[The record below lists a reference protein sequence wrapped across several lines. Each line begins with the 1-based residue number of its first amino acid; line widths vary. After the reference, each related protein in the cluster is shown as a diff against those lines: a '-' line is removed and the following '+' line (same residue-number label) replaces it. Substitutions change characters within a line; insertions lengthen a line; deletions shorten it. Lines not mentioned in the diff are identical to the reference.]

1 MGNLK
6 TKVIVLALTH
16 LAEDNR
22 KLVFAPI
29 DKDDNI
35 VQGVAPFSII
45 VKGEKN
51 DKHNFAEGEIYS
63 LTITSDEV
71 KTPPAPPAKDA
82 NKAKGKDTPPA
93 PPATKTTEEIEA
105 DKKAQDEIEANANKA
120 GAGSG
125 EGQ

>member
-16 LAEDNR
+16 LAEDYR

-35 VQGVAPFSII
+35 VQGVAPFSIV

-51 DKHNFAEGEIYS
+51 DKHNFAEGEIYNLS
-63 LTITSDEV
+63 ITSDEA
-71 KTPPAPPAKDA
+71 KTPPAPAGKDA
-82 NKAKGKDTPPA
+82 NKAKGKETPPA
-93 PPATKTTEEIEA
+93 PAGTKTAEEIEA
-105 DKKAQDEIEANANKA
+105 DKKAQDEIEANASKA
-120 GAGSG
+120 GAGNG

>member
-45 VKGEKN
+45 VKGEKD
-51 DKHNFAEGEIYS
+51 DKKNFAEGEIYH
-63 LTITSDEV
+63 LTITSDEA
-71 KTPPAPPAKDA
+71 KTPPASPAKDA
-82 NKAKGKDTPPA
+82 NKAKGKDTS
-93 PPATKTTEEIEA
+93 PATKTAEEIEA

-120 GAGSG
+120 GSGNG